1 MAQLNGDRSNNLNN
15 NRRLSTDSKTEINS
29 LLEAVADCASA
40 LLGDNDFESGVNK
53 ALKILGTSIGADRLG
68 INEHHDD
75 PTGQTLG
82 YVVAKYEWLASETES
97 QLYHSELSRIPYD
110 GVEDCYYMFVSGR
123 YWGGLL
129 ENMPEPFRS
138 GQKKLGVQA
147 TYAIPVIVKEKYWG
161 IIGLDFCRTA
171 RELCEA
177 EIAVL
182 KTAATCIGSA
192 IQRERNRQ
200 SKEAAERKA
209 LLQQQKAK
217 ELQKRDRLLN
227 ITAQAAKAL
236 LNDINLER
244 AIAKALRIVGEGID
258 TDRVCV
264 MEHHEDTG
272 SSLGFARTL
281 FEWNSPYAVSQ
292 LKHPELQQVS
302 YDGIE
307 DWYEKLRQGEAVG
320 GDIEELPEAIR
331 QGQLELGVK
340 SMYAVPIIV
349 EEKYW
354 GVVGFDDCR
363 EAKQRTESEISILKA
378 TAACIGSAIQQS
390 RISRQREQAERQA
403 LVETEKA
410 VQLTEHNLVLEQ
422 RDRILVAT
430 AEASDILLTGE
441 NFNKAINQALQII
454 GNSIDTDRV
463 TVIENWYNPSKSLTP
478 YWRILYEWNSTYVIP
493 QISHPDVTQGSY
505 EGIEKWYELQSQ
517 GQSISCRLE
526 EMPEPFRSGQAK
538 IGVKVLHA
546 VPIFVEGKHWGIVG
560 FDDCRE
566 ETRRSE
572 AELSLL
578 KTAANCIGGAIQ
590 QKRIRLAKEEADRNI
605 LLEREQAA
613 IEKAEQLRES
623 NLVLSLRDK
632 WLEATANAAN
642 KLLEISDLDEGINAA
657 LKVLGE
663 SLDCDRVAVMQNF
676 EDSTEK
682 SLGYIKLVQE
692 WDSPGISRQISHSE
706 LVQIPSEGIED
717 WFLTLKAGGWIGGIL
732 KELKGPFRTAM
743 AQLNVKSTY
752 AVSIF
757 VKNSYWGAIGVD
769 FCREARRLTPAEIAV
784 FKTAASCVGSAIAR
798 QQIQQAKEEAD
809 RNILLEREQA
819 AIEKAKQLEE
829 SNLVLSL
836 RDKWLEATAN
846 AANKLLEIADLN
858 EGINAA
864 LKVLGESLECDRIG
878 IMQYFEEDSTVSSQF
893 VCQKYEWN
901 SAGIVSQIDHPRLH
915 KISNLGMEKYF
926 AKIIAGEWIGSFIEE
941 FPEPFR
947 SGQIEL
953 GVKST
958 YAVPIF
964 VNNQFW
970 GILGIDFC
978 REVRRLTLSE
988 IAVFKTAASCI
999 GSTISRQQIQQSKEE
1014 AERNILL
1021 EREQA
1026 AVEKAEQLQQSN
1038 LVLSSRD
1045 QWLEATANAANK
1057 LLEIADLDEGINAA
1071 LKVLGESLN
1080 CDRVAVMQHFEDD
1093 TEECQAFLRGLYE
1106 WNSTYAI
1113 RQISHPKLNKISWQG
1128 MEDWLIEMKAGEFTG
1143 GTIDEIHEPFRSE
1156 QIELGVKS
1164 TYAVPIF
1171 VGNVFWG
1178 ILATDFCREPRR
1190 LTLPEIAVFKTAASC
1205 VGSAIFRQQIQQE
1218 KDRAELAVLDERNRM
1233 AREIHDTLAQAFTG
1247 ISLQLEAAK
1256 SSLTTESDVVRQRLI
1271 QAKNLAKEGIT
1282 EARRSVRALRP
1293 EVLELGLIA
1302 ALQQLIDKMY
1312 SGTDIKVEM
1321 VIEGESYNLNSAIE
1335 AELFRI
1341 AQEAITNSLRSAH
1354 ASEVCIQLVY
1364 EADAIHLKIEDDG
1377 IGFNP
1382 ELLSNQGFG
1391 LLGMQERSD
1400 RLNGNLVLNSA
1411 IGKGT
1416 EITVTVEI
1424 S

>member
-15 NRRLSTDSKTEINS
+15 NRRLSTDSKIEINS

-40 LLGDNDFESGVNK
+40 LLGDNDFESGVNE
-53 ALKILGTSIGADRLG
+53 ALKILGASIGADRLG

-82 YVVAKYEWLASETES
+82 YVVAKYEWLSSETES

-171 RELCEA
+171 RKLCEA
-177 EIAVL
+177 QIAVL

-200 SKEAAERKA
+200 EKEAAERKA

-217 ELQKRDRLLN
+217 ELQKRDYEVSRRHRLLN
-227 ITAQAAKAL
+227 ITAKAAQAL
-236 LNDINLER
+236 LNDINLEQ

-258 TDRVCV
+258 TDRVAV

-272 SSLGFARTL
+272 SSLGFVRTL

-292 LKHPELQQVS
+292 LRHPELQQIS

-307 DWYEKLRQGEAVG
+307 DWYEKLSQGKAVG
-320 GDIEELPEAIR
+320 GDIKELPEAIR

-410 VQLTEHNLVLEQ
+410 VQLAKHNLVLEQ
-422 RDRILVAT
+422 RDNILAAT
-430 AEASDILLTGE
+430 AEASNILLIGE
-441 NFNKAINQALQII
+441 DFNKAINQALQII

-546 VPIFVEGKHWGIVG
+546 VPIFVEGKHWGVVG
-560 FDDCRE
+560 FDDCR

-613 IEKAEQLRES
+613 VEKASQLTEYNLVLEQRDNEVQRSYRILAATAQASNVLLIGEDFNKAVNKALKIIGQTIDVDRVLAIEHWHNTLEPLIPYWRILYEWNSDRVMPQLSQPHLCEGSYAGIEEWYEILGKGQTISRQLEEIPEPFRSIKAEIGIKILHVIPVFVEGRYWGVLAVNDCQEAKYRSEAELNIFKTAANCIGGAIQQERIRLAKEEADRNILLEREQAAIEKAEQLREN

-663 SLDCDRVAVMQNF
+663 SLDCDRVCVIQNI
-676 EDSTEK
+676 EDTNSETSGFMRCVYEWNSK
-682 SLGYIKLVQE
+682 FASPQIHDPEFKEFSNDGLEEWFDKVKNGSEDYVGGTIDEVPQAYVNAFIKLEIQ
-692 WDSPGISRQISHSE
+692 
-706 LVQIPSEGIED
+706 
-717 WFLTLKAGGWIGGIL
+717 
-732 KELKGPFRTAM
+732 
-743 AQLNVKSTY
+743 STY
-752 AVSIF
+752 NVSIF
-757 VKNSYWGAIGVD
+757 VGDRFWGIIGID
-769 FCREARRLTPAEIAV
+769 FCREAKRLTSAEIAV
-784 FKTAASCVGSAIAR
+784 FKTAASCI
-798 QQIQQAKEEAD
+798 
-809 RNILLEREQA
+809 
-819 AIEKAKQLEE
+819 
-829 SNLVLSL
+829 
-836 RDKWLEATAN
+836 
-846 AANKLLEIADLN
+846 
-858 EGINAA
+858 
-864 LKVLGESLECDRIG
+864 
-878 IMQYFEEDSTVSSQF
+878 
-893 VCQKYEWN
+893 
-901 SAGIVSQIDHPRLH
+901 
-915 KISNLGMEKYF
+915 
-926 AKIIAGEWIGSFIEE
+926 
-941 FPEPFR
+941 
-947 SGQIEL
+947 
-953 GVKST
+953 
-958 YAVPIF
+958 
-964 VNNQFW
+964 
-970 GILGIDFC
+970 
-978 REVRRLTLSE
+978 
-988 IAVFKTAASCI
+988 
-999 GSTISRQQIQQSKEE
+999 
-1014 AERNILL
+1014 
-1021 EREQA
+1021 
-1026 AVEKAEQLQQSN
+1026 
-1038 LVLSSRD
+1038 
-1045 QWLEATANAANK
+1045 
-1057 LLEIADLDEGINAA
+1057 
-1071 LKVLGESLN
+1071 
-1080 CDRVAVMQHFEDD
+1080 
-1093 TEECQAFLRGLYE
+1093 
-1106 WNSTYAI
+1106 
-1113 RQISHPKLNKISWQG
+1113 
-1128 MEDWLIEMKAGEFTG
+1128 
-1143 GTIDEIHEPFRSE
+1143 
-1156 QIELGVKS
+1156 
-1164 TYAVPIF
+1164 
-1171 VGNVFWG
+1171 
-1178 ILATDFCREPRR
+1178 
-1190 LTLPEIAVFKTAASC
+1190 
-1205 VGSAIFRQQIQQE
+1205 GSAIFRQQIQQE

-1256 SSLTTESDVVRQRLI
+1256 SNLTTESDAVRERLV

-1293 EVLELGLIA
+1293 EVLELGLIS

-1312 SGTDIKVEM
+1312 SGADIEAGM
-1321 VIEGESYNLNSAIE
+1321 VIEGEPYNLDSAIE

-1341 AQEAITNSLRSAH
+1341 AQEAITNSLRSAQ
-1354 ASEVCIQLVY
+1354 ASEVCIHLVY
-1364 EADAIHLKIEDDG
+1364 ETDAIHLKIEDDG
-1377 IGFNP
+1377 IGFDP
-1382 ELLSNQGFG
+1382 KLLFNQGFG

-1400 RLNGNLVLNSA
+1400 RLNGNLVINSA

-1416 EITVTVEI
+1416 KITVTVEI
-1424 S
+1424 G

>member
-1 MAQLNGDRSNNLNN
+1 MAQLNDARSNNLNN
-15 NRRLSTDSKTEINS
+15 NRRLSIGSKIEINS
-29 LLEAVADCASA
+29 LLEAVADCVSA
-40 LLGDNDFESGVNK
+40 LLGDRDFESGVNK
-53 ALKILGTSIGADRLG
+53 ALKILGTSIDADRLG
-68 INEHHDD
+68 VCEQHND
-75 PTGQTLG
+75 PKDRTLG
-82 YVVAKYEWLASETES
+82 YIVVTHEWLSSDASS
-97 QLYHSELSRIPYD
+97 QLHHPELNRIDCEEIGKDYHKLI
-110 GVEDCYYMFVSGR
+110 SGNHA
-123 YWGGLL
+123 GGLI
-129 ENMPEPFRS
+129 EDYPEPFRR
-138 GQKKLGVQA
+138 GQEKLGVKA
-147 TYAIPVIVKEKYWG
+147 TYAIPIIIRGRYWG
-161 IIGLDFCRTA
+161 FIGIDFCRTA

-192 IQRERNRQ
+192 IQREHNRQ
-200 SKEAAERKA
+200 EKEAAERKA
-209 LLQQQKAK
+209 LLQQQKAE

-264 MEHHEDTG
+264 MEHYEDTG
-272 SSLGFARTL
+272 SSLGFAKTL

-292 LKHPELQQVS
+292 LQHPELQQVS
-302 YDGIE
+302 YEGME
-307 DWYEKLRQGEAVG
+307 DWYEQLRQGEAVG

-349 EEKYW
+349 EEEYCW

-363 EAKQRTESEISILKA
+363 EVKQRTESEISILKA

-410 VQLTEHNLVLEQ
+410 VQLAEHNLVLEQ

-430 AEASDILLTGE
+430 AEASDILLRE
-441 NFNKAINQALQII
+441 EDLDLAVNKALKII
-454 GNSIDTDRV
+454 GQAADTDRAA
-463 TVIENWYNPSKSLTP
+463 IAEHFNDPSQQTLGHL
-478 YWRILYEWNSTYVIP
+478 RLLYEWHTSHTP
-493 QISHPDVTQGSY
+493 AQLTHSELSQICWNDVEEAY
-505 EGIEKWYELQSQ
+505 WIVSQ
-517 GQSISCRLE
+517 GKTHSGTVD
-526 EMPEPFRSGQAK
+526 EMDEPFRSGQKK
-538 IGVKVLHA
+538 INVKSTYT
-546 VPIFVEGKHWGIVG
+546 VPIMVQGKFWGFAA

-572 AELSLL
+572 AELSIL
-578 KTAANCIGGAIQ
+578 KTAAACIGGAIQ
-590 QKRIRLAKEEADRNI
+590 RERIRRAKEEADRNI

-613 IEKAEQLRES
+613 IEKAKQLRES
-623 NLVLSLRDK
+623 NLVLSLRDR

-642 KLLEISDLDEGINAA
+642 KLLEIADLDEGINAA

-717 WFLTLKAGGWIGGIL
+717 WFFTLKAGGWIGGIL

-784 FKTAASCVGSAIAR
+784 FKTAASCVGSAISR

-819 AIEKAKQLEE
+819 AIEKAKQLRE

-836 RDKWLEATAN
+836 RDRWLEATAN
-846 AANKLLEIADLN
+846 AANKLLEISDLD

-864 LKVLGESLECDRIG
+864 LKVLGESLDCDRVAV
-878 IMQYFEEDSTVSSQF
+878 MQYFEDNTGETSGF
-893 VCQKYEWN
+893 MRMLYGWN
-901 SAGIVSQIDHPRLH
+901 STATVSQIDHPQLNEV
-915 KISNLGMEKYF
+915 SNIGMQENFDKVQR
-926 AKIIAGEWIGSFIEE
+926 GEWIGGLIEE

-947 SGQIEL
+947 SEQIEL
-953 GVKST
+953 GVKSI
-958 YAVPIF
+958 YSVPIF

-978 REVRRLTLSE
+978 RE
-988 IAVFKTAASCI
+988 A
-999 GSTISRQQIQQSKEE
+999 
-1014 AERNILL
+1014 
-1021 EREQA
+1021 
-1026 AVEKAEQLQQSN
+1026 
-1038 LVLSSRD
+1038 
-1045 QWLEATANAANK
+1045 
-1057 LLEIADLDEGINAA
+1057 
-1071 LKVLGESLN
+1071 
-1080 CDRVAVMQHFEDD
+1080 
-1093 TEECQAFLRGLYE
+1093 
-1106 WNSTYAI
+1106 
-1113 RQISHPKLNKISWQG
+1113 
-1128 MEDWLIEMKAGEFTG
+1128 
-1143 GTIDEIHEPFRSE
+1143 
-1156 QIELGVKS
+1156 
-1164 TYAVPIF
+1164 
-1171 VGNVFWG
+1171 
-1178 ILATDFCREPRR
+1178 RR

-1205 VGSAIFRQQIQQE
+1205 VGSAIARQQIQQE
-1218 KDRAELAVLDERNRM
+1218 KEQAELAILEERNRI

-1256 SSLTTESDVVRQRLI
+1256 GNLTTESDAVRERLI

-1293 EVLELGLIA
+1293 EVLGLGLIS

-1312 SGTDIKVEM
+1312 SGTDIKTEVVVE
-1321 VIEGESYNLNSAIE
+1321 GKPYNLNSAIE

-1341 AQEAITNSLRSAH
+1341 AQEAITNSLKHAQ

-1377 IGFNP
+1377 IGFDP
-1382 ELLSNQGFG
+1382 KSLSNQGFG
-1391 LLGMQERSD
+1391 LLGMQERCD
-1400 RLNGNLVLNSA
+1400 RLDGNLVINSA
-1411 IGKGT
+1411 VVKGT

-1424 S
+1424 G